1 MFSYCFISHL
11 CIYTGIVALHEY
23 GKESLNDLD
32 AAVSSQSEPSIERM
46 FRHHVLIWELLVA
59 LWGSLPEFEGV
70 DGKCLFSTIGG
81 VEEFPTMH
89 HFGFLRNTQLMVPY
103 KNITEYCW
111 DYKSTVALWECC

>member
-1 MFSYCFISHL
+1 M
-11 CIYTGIVALHEY
+11 YTGIVALHEY

-70 DGKCLFSTIGG
+70 DGKCLFASIGD
-81 VEEFPTMH
+81 VEDLPTMH
-89 HFGFLRNTQLMVPY
+89 HFGISRTTQSMVQY
-103 KNITEYCW
+103 
-111 DYKSTVALWECC
+111 